1 MKEKVFNNIIF
12 IGFVFLLLAFSL
24 KCFLIS
30 FGLLQEEYL
39 LKLINTNI
47 HLIYSSLIH
56 QTVFILIG
64 LFILFIA
71 LYIIWLKQKM
81 VQLKPYIKVVTE
93 SGEIKISLYSLE
105 QIILNILNEV
115 KM

>member
-1 MKEKVFNNIIF
+1 MYKR
-12 IGFVFLLLAFSL
+12 
-24 KCFLIS
+24 
-30 FGLLQEEYL
+30 QEYL

-115 KM
+115 KDVRKIKPEIQLQKEGTLKTTLQLSLIHI